1 MLKFILSRL
10 HILPAG
16 CHHRL
21 CQEPE
26 AHDRICFLWVTGHFH
41 REPMWGCLLPH
52 TKTDRLQ
59 VPSSNPGIWNPS
71 SVTISTRVS
80 RQGVAWGYMTKSG
93 LTRSSWE
100 PEGPPHLFL
109 LSSSGFPKLCLMF
122 DCVCICFHQLLGEA
136 SQMTVMLAPVC
147 KYSRVSFT
155 VSGVGPLSWLGS
167 QAESVFGQPSP
178 QFLYYLYPAHS
189 VSRTNCGSKVLWLG

>member
-1 MLKFILSRL
+1 M
-10 HILPAG
+10 PAG

-109 LSSSGFPKLCLMF
+109 LSSSGLCLQHRPLWPRLRQGHRA
-122 DCVCICFHQLLGEA
+122 DRHLPGHEA
-136 SQMTVMLAPVC
+136 LSA
-147 KYSRVSFT
+147 SRAMWPA
-155 VSGVGPLSWLGS
+155 VGKGRRM
-167 QAESVFGQPSP
+167 AC
-178 QFLYYLYPAHS
+178 LYF
-189 VSRTNCGSKVLWLG
+189 